1 MASTFDST
9 LTSLGINASSTAAA
23 NAAKTSST
31 SSSLGASDFLKLMT
45 AQLNNQDPFSPTD
58 NTQMVAQLAQIS
70 STSGIAEM
78 GTTLKAI
85 QDKLGATSAS
95 DALAYVGRT
104 VLTEGSS
111 AYGRSAGGLAGA
123 VELDKDATDV
133 TVSIRDANGQTL
145 NTLSLGTQ
153 KAGTASYDWNGKTAS
168 GDDAGTGPFT
178 VSVDAANGG
187 EAVTSRNLVWAPV
200 AAVSVPASGSPVLT
214 VPGIGQV
221 AVSAVRQVG

>member
-9 LTSLGINASSTAAA
+9 LTNLGINASTTAKA
-23 NAAKTSST
+23 NAAKAAPSST
-31 SSSLGASDFLKLMT
+31 LASGDFLKLMT
-45 AQLNNQDPFSPTD
+45 AQLNNQDPFSPVD

-85 QDKLGATSAS
+85 QEKLGATTPS

-104 VLTEGSS
+104 VLTEGAT

-133 TVSIRDANGQTL
+133 TVSIKDANGQTL
-145 NTLSLGTQ
+145 QTLSLGAQ
-153 KAGTASYDWNGKTAS
+153 KAGTATYDWDGKTAS
-168 GDDAGTGPFT
+168 GTEAGTGPFT
-178 VSVDAANGG
+178 VAINAANGG
-187 EAVTSRNLVWAPV
+187 ESVTSRNLVWAPV
-200 AAVSVPASGSPVLT
+200 AAVSLPASGTPMLT
-214 VPGIGQV
+214 LPGIGQV
-221 AVSAVRQVG
+221 AASAVRQVG

>member
-9 LTSLGINASSTAAA
+9 LSSLGINASTTAKA
-23 NAAKTSST
+23 NAAKAAPSST
-31 SSSLGASDFLKLMT
+31 LASGDFLKLMT
-45 AQLNNQDPFSPTD
+45 AQLNNQDPFSPVD

-85 QDKLGATSAS
+85 QDKLGATTAS

-104 VLTEGSS
+104 VLTEGST

-133 TVSIRDANGQTL
+133 TVSIRDVNGQTV
-145 NTLSLGTQ
+145 NTLSLGAQ
-153 KAGTASYDWNGKTAS
+153 KAGTASYDWNGKTSS
-168 GDDAGTGPFT
+168 GEYAGPGPFT
-178 VSVDAANGG
+178 VSIDAANGG
-187 EAVTSRNLVWAPV
+187 ETVSSRSLVWAPV
-200 AAVSVPASGSPVLT
+200 AAVSVPASGAPVLT

>member
-1 MASTFDST
+1 
-9 LTSLGINASSTAAA
+9 
-23 NAAKTSST
+23 
-31 SSSLGASDFLKLMT
+31 
-45 AQLNNQDPFSPTD
+45 
-58 NTQMVAQLAQIS
+58 MVAQLAQIS